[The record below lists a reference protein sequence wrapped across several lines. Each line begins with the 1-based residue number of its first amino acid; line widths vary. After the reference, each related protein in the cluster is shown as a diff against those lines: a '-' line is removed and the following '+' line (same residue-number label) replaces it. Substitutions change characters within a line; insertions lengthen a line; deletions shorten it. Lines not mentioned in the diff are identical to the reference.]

1 MATSALSHP
10 ESHSHLPF
18 LNAIA
23 VTFNVAVSEKIEC
36 FAFVHEHRTINS
48 TRRAALGPIEGE
60 IPATTAAVTMGNPE
74 VTSIVDMEGRV
85 RVFLLKVAVLN

>member
-1 MATSALSHP
+1 MANSALSDP
-10 ESHSHLPF
+10 ESHSHLSF

-23 VTFNVAVSEKIEC
+23 VTFNVAVSKKIEC
-36 FAFVHEHRTINS
+36 FAFVHVHRTINS
-48 TRRAALGPIEGE
+48 SRRAALGAIEGE
-60 IPATTAAVTMGNPE
+60 IPATTAGVAMGNPQ